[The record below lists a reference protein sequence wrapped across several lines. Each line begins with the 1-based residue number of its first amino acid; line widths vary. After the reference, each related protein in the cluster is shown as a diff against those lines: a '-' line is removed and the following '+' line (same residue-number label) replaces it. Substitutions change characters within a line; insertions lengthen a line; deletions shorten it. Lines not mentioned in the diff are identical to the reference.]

1 LDIENFDLIDLQKE
15 QVEFG
20 EFEWLND
27 YDVFGDA
34 AAEVPQ
40 LPASYSQPNHTN
52 TASIRQTK
60 SYSTNYKKP
69 RYDLS
74 LIEEDDDEHF
84 TVPDLG

>member
-1 LDIENFDLIDLQKE
+1 MLILLIMQKE

-27 YDVFGDA
+27 YDVFADA

-40 LPASYSQPNHTN
+40 LPASYSQPIN

-60 SYSTNYKKP
+60 SYVSNHKKP